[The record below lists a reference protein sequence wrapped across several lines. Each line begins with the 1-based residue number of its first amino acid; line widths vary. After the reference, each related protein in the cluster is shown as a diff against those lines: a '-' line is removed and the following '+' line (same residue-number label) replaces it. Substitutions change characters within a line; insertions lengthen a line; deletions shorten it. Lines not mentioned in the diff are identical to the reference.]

1 MNTNDTIKVF
11 MITAGFDIALN
22 VLPPPIGAS
31 ILRDYFDKH
40 TILSAGLIAGFV
52 GALTFIV
59 ILSIFPEA
67 IRASAMSC
75 FKIFLISALIGFPME
90 WSQLFP
96 HLNVDYYQKIPRIQ
110 SFLADGMSGV
120 MVASVFWILKKIE

>member
-1 MNTNDTIKVF
+1 MNHQNVIKTF
-11 MITAGFDIALN
+11 IITAGFDVALN

-59 ILSIFPEA
+59 ILSIFPDA
-67 IRASAMSC
+67 IYPSAMAC
-75 FKIFLISALIGFPME
+75 LKIFLVSAFIGFPME
-90 WSQLFP
+90 WSRLFP
-96 HLNVDYYQKIPRIQ
+96 HLNVHYYQKIPRVQ

-120 MVASVFWILKKIE
+120 MVASAFWILKKIE